1 MHAVI
6 ESGLT
11 NTEELIQINHY
22 RCHQQVLFVSDVLD
36 ASGKAI
42 NKRYLERRTDH
53 INWSVL
59 IFPIENP
66 PRRNLK
72 LWQQVLYSLAPHG
85 RVQQRVRHFLT
96 KGHKIWEWQYNES
109 AQRVYHIKG
118 NVMDIYTPSVLP
130 QFENRWNCWSRL
142 RIEVPAEELGDIFF
156 TVRKVALAVYS
167 VVSSCTGPPVPAPL
181 LDFWTVIESW
191 GNTWLWDN
199 LTIRGVISWLADAI
213 VDNSLTAMMDGS
225 YMKDTYP
232 HLNSAAFVFECT
244 KSKGRLWGSFVEH
257 SPDAGSY
264 RGELSGLMAIHLIL
278 KAINEVNTYL
288 RGPVHILSDCL
299 GAPQKIEDL
308 PPTGYLP
315 SAVIRASSRT
325 SWQTV
330 AASCSTRYS
339 PTSKLT

>member
-1 MHAVI
+1 M
-6 ESGLT
+6 E
-11 NTEELIQINHY
+11 
-22 RCHQQVLFVSDVLD
+22 
-36 ASGKAI
+36 
-42 NKRYLERRTDH
+42 
-53 INWSVL
+53 
-59 IFPIENP
+59 
-66 PRRNLK
+66 
-72 LWQQVLYSLAPHG
+72 
-85 RVQQRVRHFLT
+85 
-96 KGHKIWEWQYNES
+96 
-109 AQRVYHIKG
+109 
-118 NVMDIYTPSVLP
+118 IYTVLP
-130 QFENRWNCWSRL
+130 QFENRRNCWSRS
-142 RIEVPAEELGDIFF
+142 RIKVPAEKLGDIC
-156 TVRKVALAVYS
+156 TVRKVALAEYS

-315 SAVIRASSRT
+315 SAVIWTSSRT
-325 SWQTV
+325 SWQIV
-330 AASCSTRYS
+330 AASCSTGYS
-339 PTSKLT
+339 PTSKPTKMTIRNIVISPGMLN